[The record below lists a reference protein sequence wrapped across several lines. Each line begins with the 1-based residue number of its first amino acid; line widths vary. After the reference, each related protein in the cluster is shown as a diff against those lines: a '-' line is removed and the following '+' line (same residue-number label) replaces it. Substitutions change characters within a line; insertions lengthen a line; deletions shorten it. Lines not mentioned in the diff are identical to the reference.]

1 MESKKFIPAD
11 SQEWEVLG
19 SGLERKI
26 LGYNEDLMVVRV
38 KFVKDG
44 VAAMHAHP
52 HTQSSYIASGKFE
65 FTVDG
70 ETRVV
75 AEGDGILIKPN
86 QPHACLCL
94 EPGIVI
100 DTFSPMR
107 EDFVAAKQ
115 QQK

>member
-19 SGLERKI
+19 SGLERKV

-115 QQK
+115 Q

>member
-1 MESKKFIPAD
+1 MESKKFIGAD
-11 SQEWEVLG
+11 DQPWEPFGL
-19 SGLERKI
+19 GLERKI
-26 LGYNEDLMVVRV
+26 LGYNDDLMVVRV

-44 VAAMHAHP
+44 LAAMHAHP

-70 ETRVV
+70 EMRVV
-75 AEGDGILIKPN
+75 QEGDGILIKPN
-86 QPHACLCL
+86 QQHQCKCL

-107 EDFVAAKQ
+107 EDFIAK
-115 QQK
+115 K

>member
-19 SGLERKI
+19 SGLARKV

-115 QQK
+115 Q

>member
-19 SGLERKI
+19 SGLERKV

-52 HTQSSYIASGKFE
+52 HTQSSYIARGKFE

>member
-19 SGLERKI
+19 SGLERKV

>member
-11 SQEWEVLG
+11 SQEWEVFG
-19 SGLERKI
+19 PGLERKI
-26 LGYNEDLMVVRV
+26 LGYTDDLMVVRV

-44 VAAMHAHP
+44 LAAMHAHP
-52 HTQSSYIASGKFE
+52 HTQSSYIASGKYE

-70 ETRVV
+70 EMRVV
-75 AEGDGILIKPN
+75 QEGDGILIKPN
-86 QPHACLCL
+86 QQHQCKCL

-107 EDFVAAKQ
+107 EDFIAK
-115 QQK
+115 K

>member
-19 SGLERKI
+19 SGLERKV

-65 FTVDG
+65 FTVNG
-70 ETRVV
+70 ETRLV